1 MLLDLSSPDAWA
13 LPAPDRN
20 IQVGDY
26 LEAATNADMP
36 MPDVDYPREQAQH
49 LSQAH
54 GQAKPAPNDAATDP
68 IASMH
73 TMSIDNVMDDNSIG
87 MEDVDQFMESILKA
101 DQMKHFM
108 GTDTLDTPLFQDDTE
123 EMTESRG
130 SQEDRDWFANSH
142 STCIANIN
150 DRKVSASSR
159 VAAPCIS
166 FQATSS
172 SRTAAVAT
180 STGITFSHANNDP
193 LQSQEQRASRPGHLN
208 PHDLAMT
215 ATVSATSASE
225 VLCSSPSAAM
235 APQRPVL
242 CKPLTAYNYFYRVE
256 RDNIVNG
263 MACATDPL
271 PPVNLDISLEKQE
284 KLLQQHWYVESTM
297 YSVFVRART
306 TCSQLTSCMVF
317 VCGGGRN
324 EDPKREKRP
333 HRKAH
338 GVIDF
343 LEYVVTTQPQKGTVF
358 HNGPDSVSFLQSH
371 FCNHGAHLFA
381 VCPR

>member
-1 MLLDLSSPDAWA
+1 
-13 LPAPDRN
+13 
-20 IQVGDY
+20 
-26 LEAATNADMP
+26 MP

-49 LSQAH
+49 LFQAH

-73 TMSIDNVMDDNSIG
+73 TMSIDNLMDDNSIG

-108 GTDTLDTPLFQDDTE
+108 GTDMLDTPLFQDDTE
-123 EMTESRG
+123 EMTELRG

-172 SRTAAVAT
+172 SKTAAVPT
-180 STGITFSHANNDP
+180 STAITFSHANNDP

-215 ATVSATSASE
+215 ATMSVTSASE
-225 VLCSSPSAAM
+225 VLFRSPSAAM

-271 PPVNLDISLEKQE
+271 PPVDLDVSLKKQE
-284 KLLQQHWYVESTM
+284 KLLQQHWYVESTI
-297 YSVFVRART
+297 YSVCARAQRAVN
-306 TCSQLTSCMVF
+306 S
-317 VCGGGRN
+317 
-324 EDPKREKRP
+324 
-333 HRKAH
+333 
-338 GVIDF
+338 
-343 LEYVVTTQPQKGTVF
+343 
-358 HNGPDSVSFLQSH
+358 
-371 FCNHGAHLFA
+371 LFA
-381 VCPR
+381 WCVCVRGQE